1 MIKIIIR
8 DLLTVGDVWENVVE
22 QTKMNNKWISEKE
35 RKKFDSYSVLRIG
48 LFQLKYMK
56 VE

>member
-22 QTKMNNKWISEKE
+22 QTKMNNKWISE
-35 RKKFDSYSVLRIG
+35 RKKEI
-48 LFQLKYMK
+48 
-56 VE
+56 

>member
-35 RKKFDSYSVLRIG
+35 KRNLIHI
-48 LFQLKYMK
+48 LF
-56 VE
+56 